1 MAEPEFHN
9 YMQARQMLKNKLEKT
24 GISEDEYL
32 ELFDLLDTVTNVDLG
47 MMRDEQ
53 FRDDAW
59 DLAVSIQSA
68 TEKKRQIVSAH
79 LRKFAEHVVRHAC
92 NIEDIGKIHDLVDR
106 LPQMSSQEQNET
118 AL

>member
-47 MMRDEQ
+47 TIRDEQ

-92 NIEDIGKIHDLVDR
+92 HIEDVGKINDLVDR
-106 LPQMSSQEQNET
+106 LPQMSSQEQGET
-118 AL
+118 A